1 MLGTKQCPATSF
13 KFMLSTWAD
22 LVTFNLI
29 HVEIHQINLIQFVEH
44 DWNFRQ
50 NPTWWIFTGRALLKF
65 CFGDSSG
72 RWIEKLV
79 QQNPPVLR
87 TLVGQ
92 HCCSHWF
99 HCFSTHSWPA
109 RRQNVCH
116 ARQNELCV
124 DPCFSP
130 FRVWFIDVRVPV
142 IPVTCHPKKRGGP
155 VIHLIWRRWG
165 WSIFWCNSALIWM
178 ISPWDNVTARFQQV
192 GRIPESRLL
201 EAVMDQKFVLPG
213 SLSATNQVYIYVH
226 IYIYIIYTYI
236 LNYCITMKI
245 KVKQTYIQIC
255 THSIHVFRSAQFA
268 CLFGKRSSLNQS
280 LPPIFPVPEVSFN
293 ILAVPYA
300 RTQLA
305 TQIMFLGCTMLC
317 RVAIFDNQFL
327 LDFQPRV
334 GETLKRTCWTMTKR
348 TTALPVFL
356 NPCTASAIVYPG
368 IHIVHP
374 KSLIT
379 RTGNLS

>member
-1 MLGTKQCPATSF
+1 MNFHRQSPAEILLWRFEWTLNREARAAESACPENTRW
-13 KFMLSTWAD
+13 T
-22 LVTFNLI
+22 
-29 HVEIHQINLIQFVEH
+29 
-44 DWNFRQ
+44 
-50 NPTWWIFTGRALLKF
+50 ALLLPLI
-65 CFGDSSG
+65 S
-72 RWIEKLV
+72 L
-79 QQNPPVLR
+79 
-87 TLVGQ
+87 
-92 HCCSHWF
+92 
-99 HCFSTHSWPA
+99 FSTHSWPA

-130 FRVWFIDVRVPV
+130 FRVWFIDVRWCD
-142 IPVTCHPKKRGGP
+142 TCDLSSKKRWDRDSSNWTP
-155 VIHLIWRRWG
+155 VG
-165 WSIFWCNSALIWM
+165 DGQFSDANSAPYWM
-178 ISPWDNVTARFQQV
+178 ISPWKSCCRFQQV

-201 EAVMDQKFVLPG
+201 EAVMDQKFVLSG
-213 SLSATNQVYIYVH
+213 SLSATNQVYL
-226 IYIYIIYTYI
+226 YTYI
-236 LNYCITMKI
+236 LNYSITMKI
-245 KVKQTYIQIC
+245 KVKQTYIQIY

-280 LPPIFPVPEVSFN
+280 LPSIFPVSEVSFN

-317 RVAIFDNQFL
+317 RVAIFDTQFL

-356 NPCTASAIVYPG
+356 NPYTASAIVYPG

>member
-1 MLGTKQCPATSF
+1 M
-13 KFMLSTWAD
+13 WD
-22 LVTFNLI
+22 
-29 HVEIHQINLIQFVEH
+29 
-44 DWNFRQ
+44 D
-50 NPTWWIFTGRALLKF
+50 
-65 CFGDSSG
+65 
-72 RWIEKLV
+72 
-79 QQNPPVLR
+79 
-87 TLVGQ
+87 
-92 HCCSHWF
+92 
-99 HCFSTHSWPA
+99 
-109 RRQNVCH
+109 
-116 ARQNELCV
+116 
-124 DPCFSP
+124 
-130 FRVWFIDVRVPV
+130 V
-142 IPVTCHPKKRGGP
+142 IPVTCHPKKDGT
-155 VIHLIWRRWG
+155 VIHRIGRRWG
-165 WSIFWCNSALIWM
+165 MVNFLMQTVLLIGFLHGNRAAG
-178 ISPWDNVTARFQQV
+178 S
-192 GRIPESRLL
+192 SRL
-201 EAVMDQKFVLPG
+201 AGFQSQGFWKPWWIKNSCCQGAWVLQ
-213 SLSATNQVYIYVH
+213 TRYIYTR
-226 IYIYIIYTYI
+226 IYWIIH
-236 LNYCITMKI
+236 NYSITMKI
-245 KVKQTYIQIC
+245 KVKQTYIQIY

-280 LPPIFPVPEVSFN
+280 LPNIFPVSEVSFN

-317 RVAIFDNQFL
+317 RVAIFDTQFL